1 MQYVQSQYIE
11 WMESLDSFLE
21 KRLHVTLLEVVAE
34 DVVQLHSDA
43 DVLAIFKEVTTIL
56 TSSFYNY

>member
-1 MQYVQSQYIE
+1 
-11 WMESLDSFLE
+11 MESLDSFLE